1 MLEIQH
7 ITKAYKDQ
15 VVLHD
20 VSLTLKEGIYAL
32 LGPNGAGKS
41 TLMSILCKQ
50 QNVDSGQVL
59 WNGKDIQAWNEDYY
73 DFLGYAPQQ
82 QGLYD
87 EFTGRRFLTYMALL
101 KNVDKKE
108 IHQEV
113 ERVASLVNMQNQ
125 LEKKCRMYSGGM
137 KQRILVAQALLK
149 HPKLLLFDEPTAGLD
164 PKERVSLREIFS
176 QLAKDHI
183 LLIATHVVS
192 DVENIAAKIIF
203 LKQGKIIVQ
212 GSVDTICQDS
222 TLSLE
227 DVYLNIFQK
236 DDRL

>member
-108 IHQEV
+108 IH
-113 ERVASLVNMQNQ
+113 
-125 LEKKCRMYSGGM
+125 
-137 KQRILVAQALLK
+137 
-149 HPKLLLFDEPTAGLD
+149 
-164 PKERVSLREIFS
+164 
-176 QLAKDHI
+176 
-183 LLIATHVVS
+183 
-192 DVENIAAKIIF
+192 
-203 LKQGKIIVQ
+203 
-212 GSVDTICQDS
+212 
-222 TLSLE
+222 
-227 DVYLNIFQK
+227 
-236 DDRL
+236 